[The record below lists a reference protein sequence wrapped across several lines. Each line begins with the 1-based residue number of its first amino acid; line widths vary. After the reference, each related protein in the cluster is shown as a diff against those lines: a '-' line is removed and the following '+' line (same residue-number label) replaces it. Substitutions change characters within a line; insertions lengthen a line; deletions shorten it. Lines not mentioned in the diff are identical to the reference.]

1 MKCQDWIYIK
11 IIEFISSLQICIANQ
26 YVSNHPSQRT
36 EQPRVQTNGYQRILV
51 HLKNVQI
58 PAIVCQFS
66 SQQPKCYAKNR
77 YVRWKFI
84 SLEFFTL
91 RFFCFLSKI
100 YWPSILVH
108 FDWKTSLI
116 SAIIRM
122 THKKSSETTDGCHV
136 SAIEKNLKKDTVY
149 QTFILCPKIAKNSNL
164 LSSKKKVEMVA
175 CYNCNVKCAWSRV
188 SNFESTFLHFASSPN
203 K

>member
-58 PAIVCQFS
+58 SAIVCQFS

-136 SAIEKNLKKDTVY
+136 SAIEKNLKKDTVPNIY
-149 QTFILCPKIAKNSNL
+149 FMSQNCQKFEFIVIQEKGRNGCMLPL
-164 LSSKKKVEMVA
+164 
-175 CYNCNVKCAWSRV
+175 
-188 SNFESTFLHFASSPN
+188 
-203 K
+203 

>member
-91 RFFCFLSKI
+91 RFF
-100 YWPSILVH
+100 
-108 FDWKTSLI
+108 
-116 SAIIRM
+116 
-122 THKKSSETTDGCHV
+122 
-136 SAIEKNLKKDTVY
+136 
-149 QTFILCPKIAKNSNL
+149 L
-164 LSSKKKVEMVA
+164 LSFENILTKYFSTLWLKNFPDFRYHPDDTQKKFRDNGRMS
-175 CYNCNVKCAWSRV
+175 CV
-188 SNFESTFLHFASSPN
+188 SNWKESQKRHSVPNIYFMSQNCQKFEFIGSSLE
-203 K
+203 KHRKSAARCRI

>member
-122 THKKSSETTDGCHV
+122 THTKKVQRQRTDVMCQQ
-136 SAIEKNLKKDTVY
+136 LKR
-149 QTFILCPKIAKNSNL
+149 I
-164 LSSKKKVEMVA
+164 SKKTQCTKHLFYVLKLPQIRIYCHSRKRSKWLRVTIVMS
-175 CYNCNVKCAWSRV
+175 NVRGQ
-188 SNFESTFLHFASSPN
+188 E
-203 K
+203 